1 MIPDSFFTLVLRR
14 IAWRH
19 AVPWLLRGLA
29 AGAVAATLVL
39 LIARLVP
46 LAIAQSAIALCALGA
61 GVALAVAGASMA
73 WLRRPAPDAAV
84 RRADRLLGLCDRLT
98 TAWEYAGG
106 EAPILRLQRAD
117 LAAQAEHVDVRRD
130 LPLTPSR
137 REAVA
142 PAVGTAVLLAVL
154 LLPNPQDRVLAVR
167 TTTHARIAHA
177 TAHVAQAQ
185 RSTGTLPRA
194 TLATLPKADRL
205 RQLQLARVLARLQH
219 QLAAARTSAQAL
231 KAIAQAQDALKRL
244 ANTQAAAQQAALS
257 ALASSLLRSAATR
270 PLAKALRQ
278 GNPASI
284 AAAMRNLAARLA
296 HMSAAQRADVARTMQ
311 AAANAAARDP
321 SLSQALQNAAT
332 ALAQQ
337 DTSAAQSA
345 LAAAGR
351 QAAAD
356 AARAGQQTALN
367 AANTALDNAR
377 NDVSGLSTSTSG
389 SPSGRRA
396 GGAGSGKPGQGT
408 AGAGRGAAQTGQGK
422 GQGAGR
428 GNGKGQGQGAG
439 QGNGKGQGGKG
450 QGTGNG
456 KGQGGKGQGTGNG
469 KGQGQG
475 TGQGQGQGAG
485 VGQGQGS
492 GSTAGQGQ
500 GGGNG
505 GGGARGGNG
514 GNGSAA
520 SGQKVYIPGPQGQGP
535 SSTTNGTPSAPAG
548 GSPQPWRSV
557 LPAYER
563 AARASLEN
571 SALPPDQRAL
581 VKRYFDQLSH

>member
-1 MIPDSFFTLVLRR
+1 MMPDSFFTLVLRR

-29 AGAVAATLVL
+29 AGAVAAALVL
-39 LIARLVP
+39 LIARVLP
-46 LAIAQSAIALCALGA
+46 LASAPSAIAWWALGA
-61 GVALAVAGASMA
+61 GVALAVAGAGVA

-154 LLPNPQDRVLAVR
+154 LLPNPQNQVLAVR

-177 TAHVAQAQ
+177 TTHVAQAQ
-185 RSTGTLPRA
+185 RSAGTLPHA
-194 TLATLPKADRL
+194 TLAALPKADRL
-205 RQLQLARVLARLQH
+205 RQRQIARVLAHLQH
-219 QLAAARTSAQAL
+219 QLAAARTPAQAL

-311 AAANAAARDP
+311 AAANAATGDP

-332 ALAQQ
+332 SLAQQ
-337 DTSAAQSA
+337 DTSGAQSA

-377 NDVSGLSTSTSG
+377 NDVSGLSNRTSG
-389 SPSGRRA
+389 SPSGSRA
-396 GGAGSGKPGQGT
+396 GGAGGGKPGQGT
-408 AGAGRGAAQTGQGK
+408 AGTGRGGPAQTGQGK

-428 GNGKGQGQGAG
+428 GHGKGQGQGAG
-439 QGNGKGQGGKG
+439 QGKG
-450 QGTGNG
+450 T
-456 KGQGGKGQGTGNG
+456 GQGGKGQGTGNG

-485 VGQGQGS
+485 VGQGQGN
-492 GSTAGQGQ
+492 GATAGQGQ
-500 GGGNG
+500 GGGKG

-514 GNGSAA
+514 GKGDAA
-520 SGQKVYIPGPQGQGP
+520 TGQKVYIPGNQGQGP
-535 SSTTNGTPSAPAG
+535 STTTNGTPGQPAG

-571 SALPPDQRAL
+571 SSLPPDQRAL

>member
-1 MIPDSFFTLVLRR
+1 LVITMMPDPFFTLVLRR

-29 AGAVAATLVL
+29 AGVVAAALVL
-39 LIARLVP
+39 LIARVVP
-46 LAIAQSAIALCALGA
+46 LASAPSAIAWWALGA
-61 GVALAVAGASMA
+61 GVALAVAGTGMA

-117 LAAQAEHVDVRRD
+117 LAAQAEHVDVRRN

-137 REAVA
+137 RDAVA
-142 PAVGTAVLLAVL
+142 PVVGTAVLLAVL
-154 LLPNPQDRVLAVR
+154 LLPHPQDQALAVR
-167 TTTHARIAHA
+167 ATTHARITHA
-177 TAHVAQAQ
+177 TAHVAQA
-185 RSTGTLPRA
+185 RHSTGTLPRA
-194 TLATLPKADRL
+194 TLAALPKADRL
-205 RQLQLARVLARLQH
+205 RQLQIARVLTRLQH
-219 QLAAARTSAQAL
+219 QLAAARTPAQAL

-284 AAAMRNLAARLA
+284 AAAMRNLAAQLA
-296 HMSAAQRADVARTMQ
+296 HMSAAQRADMARTMQ

-332 ALAQQ
+332 SLAQQ
-337 DTSAAQSA
+337 DTSGAQSA

-356 AARAGQQTALN
+356 AARAEQQAALN

-377 NDVSGLSTSTSG
+377 NDVSGLSNSSSG
-389 SPSGRRA
+389 SPAARKG
-396 GGAGSGKPGQGT
+396 GGAAGGKPGQGT
-408 AGAGRGAAQTGQGK
+408 AGTGRGGAPQTGQGS

-428 GNGKGQGQGAG
+428 GHGKGQGQGAG
-439 QGNGKGQGGKG
+439 QGKGKGQGGKG
-450 QGTGNG
+450 QGNGNG
-456 KGQGGKGQGTGNG
+456 KGQGR
-469 KGQGQG
+469 GQGQG

-492 GSTAGQGQ
+492 GATAGQGQ
-500 GGGNG
+500 GGGKG

-514 GNGSAA
+514 GKGGAA
-520 SGQKVYIPGPQGQGP
+520 TGQRIYVPGNQGQGP
-535 SSTTNGTPSAPAG
+535 SSTTNGAPSAPAG
-548 GSPQPWRSV
+548 GSTQPWRSV

-581 VKRYFDQLSH
+581 VKQYFDQLSH